1 MDYSID
7 QVSLKSILEARNRI
21 RNNIYRTPLLLS
33 KTLSEKFGLEIYLKL
48 ECWQI
53 CGCFK
58 VRGALNLVPWRMVY
72 WEP

>member
-21 RNNIYRTPLLLS
+21 RNNINRAPLLLS

-48 ECWQI
+48 EC
-53 CGCFK
+53 
-58 VRGALNLVPWRMVY
+58 
-72 WEP
+72 